1 MLELID
7 HSRLKK
13 SELGTYVVREFIA
26 TSFTKKALGIDEI
39 RYYVVREF
47 IVTSFTK
54 KLKYTTDKIRYVV
67 REFNVTSFTKKTFRQ
82 IDKIPSSFWRIRS
95 FSFLIKV
102 L

>member
-1 MLELID
+1 MLVLID

-13 SELGTYVVREFIA
+13 SELGTYVVREFIV
-26 TSFTKKALGIDEI
+26 TSFTKKALRIDEI
-39 RYYVVREF
+39 RYVVREF

-82 IDKIPSSFWRIRS
+82 IDKIPSSFWRIR
-95 FSFLIKV
+95 
-102 L
+102 